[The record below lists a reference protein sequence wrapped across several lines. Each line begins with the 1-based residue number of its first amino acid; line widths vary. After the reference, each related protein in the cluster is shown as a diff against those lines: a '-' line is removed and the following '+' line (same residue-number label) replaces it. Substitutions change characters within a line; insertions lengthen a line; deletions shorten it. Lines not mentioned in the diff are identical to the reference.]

1 MLEMLIN
8 CTDGLACVGAYN
20 DCSHVVKDIGAAAPD
35 LVLMDI
41 DMPIVNGIEGV
52 RLIKAHYPSVIV
64 LMQTVFE
71 DDKKVFDA
79 IVAGAEGYIL
89 KKATP
94 EKLIASIFEAM
105 DGGAP
110 MSPTVARQVLKL
122 FSNQHKSKDNEF
134 DLTKREQEILT
145 LLVQGYSYKKIS
157 EICFIS
163 YPTVNTHISHIYEKL
178 HVQSGTEAVA
188 KAIQRK
194 IVDIR

>member
-8 CTDGLACVGAYN
+8 CTDGLICVGSYN
-20 DCSHVVKDIGAAAPD
+20 DCSQVVKVIGSTVPD

-41 DMPIVNGIEGV
+41 DMPVVNGIEGV
-52 RLIKAHYPSVIV
+52 KLIKEHYPSIIV

-94 EKLIASIFEAM
+94 EKLIASIFEALE
-105 DGGAP
+105 GGSP

-122 FSNQHKSKDNEF
+122 FSNQHKTKDNEF
-134 DLTKREQEILT
+134 DLTKREQEILM
-145 LLVQGYSYKKIS
+145 LLVQGYSYNKIS
-157 EICFIS
+157 EKCFIS
-163 YPTVNTHISHIYEKL
+163 YSTVNSHISHIYEKL
-178 HVQSGTEAVA
+178 HVKTGTEAVA
-188 KAIQRK
+188 MAIQQK
-194 IVDIR
+194 IVDV